1 MIDQKFF
8 NDLGKQVDAIIP
20 DDAKKICA
28 DLDKNIKTLIQSAFT
43 KIDLVTREEFD
54 AQTKVLARSREK
66 LERLE
71 KQIQVL
77 EQILANKKTQ

>member
-8 NDLGKQVDAIIP
+8 NDLTKQIDALIP
-20 DDAKKICA
+20 DDVKHISA

-71 KQIQVL
+71 KHIQEL
-77 EQILANKKTQ
+77 ERVQANQKAK

>member
-8 NDLGKQVDAIIP
+8 NDLGKQVDALIP
-20 DDAKKICA
+20 EDVKHISA

-71 KQIQVL
+71 KQIQEL
-77 EQILANKKTQ
+77 EQAIANQKAK